1 MLTWCLGIKHQ
12 LPQGQVLAWH
22 FWRTGGLALRWYLL
36 LFIQSSTINA
46 GGVLTPQ
53 LQSRPSLFFFQSK
66 NYCCKCICE
75 DVIHSC
81 T

>member
-1 MLTWCLGIKHQ
+1 MLTWRLGIKHQ

-46 GGVLTPQ
+46 GGVL
-53 LQSRPSLFFFQSK
+53 F
-66 NYCCKCICE
+66 
-75 DVIHSC
+75 
-81 T
+81 